1 MKKNIILFIFLN
13 AIFSLSGLY
22 GIAPASPEFPSINFD
37 QQDTLKENQILYN
50 GRMWRNLYAIVKG
63 DQFFLSSNLLPG
75 SVTISGESFRDIHIR
90 YDIFNDEIM
99 TPANTGSI
107 LQLNKEMVDSF
118 SITFQNKTYKFTKVL
133 DDSVK
138 GFQGYVNVLVNGKTS
153 LYVKYKK
160 EIEILAVDNKYDLF
174 FQTQKIFFINN
185 DVVYLLSGKKQLLN
199 LMEDYKL
206 QVRSYIKKNRMKI
219 SKKDPESFIPL
230 VRYYNSLKQ

>member
-1 MKKNIILFIFLN
+1 MKKNIVLSIFLN
-13 AIFSLSGLY
+13 VIFLGSELY
-22 GIAPASPEFPSINFD
+22 GIAPTFPEFPSINLN

-50 GRMWRNLYAIVKG
+50 GRMWRNLYAIIRG
-63 DQFFLSSNLLPG
+63 DQFLFSSNLLPG
-75 SVTISGESFRDIHIR
+75 SVTISGETFKNINIR

-99 TPANTGSI
+99 TQSNTGLI

-118 SITFQNKTYKFTKVL
+118 TILFQNKTYKFTKVL
-133 DDSVK
+133 EDSVK
-138 GFQGYVNVLVNGKTS
+138 GFQGYVNVLVTGKSS

-160 EIEILAVDNKYDLF
+160 EIAILAVDNKYDLF
-174 FQTQKIFFINN
+174 FQTQKIFFAK
-185 DVVYLLSGKKQLLN
+185 DGVVYFLSGKGLLLN

-206 QVRSYIKKNRMKI
+206 QVRSYIKKNRLKF